1 MKRAFITGVT
11 GQDGSFLAEFLLEKN
26 YEVYGMR
33 RHVSTSNIQNI
44 EYLRNNL
51 FFSHFHVVH
60 GDLADSSNLLR
71 IIEQIKP
78 DEIYNLGAQ
87 SGVAESFVIPEETA
101 NITGLGALRI
111 LDALHHLAL
120 PAKFYQASSSEMF
133 GKTTNMPQHED
144 TIFDPQSPYA
154 IAKLMAFYVTR
165 LYRKSFGIFAS
176 NGILFNHES
185 ERRGPTF
192 VTRKITRGLARII
205 CGLQQ
210 TVQLGNLNAV
220 RDWGHAR
227 DYVEA
232 IWRILQHHEPDDFV
246 IATGQSHTIRE
257 FVEETAKHL
266 NREILWEGEGIN
278 EKGIDRKTGK
288 IIIEVSPV
296 YFRPSDVD
304 FLQGNAAKARRLL
317 GWEPKTTF
325 NELVKRMV
333 EHDLE
338 VARKEL

>member
-1 MKRAFITGVT
+1 MKRAFVTGIT
-11 GQDGSFLAEFLLEKN
+11 GQDGSFLAEFLLERN

-33 RHVSTSNIQNI
+33 RHASTSNTRNI
-44 EYLRNNL
+44 EYLYRNPLLPN
-51 FFSHFHVVH
+51 FHVVH
-60 GDLADSSNLLR
+60 GDLADSSSLTR
-71 IIEQIKP
+71 IIEQIRP

-87 SGVAESFVIPEETA
+87 SGVAESFMIPEETA

-111 LDALHHLAL
+111 LDVMHHLAL
-120 PAKFYQASSSEMF
+120 PARFYQASSSEMF
-133 GKTTNMPQHED
+133 GKTTNMPQDEN

-154 IAKLMAFYVTR
+154 IAKLFAFHVTR

-185 ERRGPTF
+185 ERRGLAF
-192 VTRKITRGLARII
+192 VTRKITRGLARIKY
-205 CGLQQ
+205 GLQQ
-210 TVQLGNLNAV
+210 TVQLGNLNAM

-232 IWRILQHHEPDDFV
+232 IWRILQHHESDDFV

-257 FVEETAKHL
+257 FAEEAAKHL
-266 NREILWEGEGIN
+266 DMEILWKGEGLN

-304 FLQGNAAKARRLL
+304 LLQGNAAKARRLL
-317 GWEPKTTF
+317 DWEPKITF
-325 NELVKRMV
+325 HELVKCMV

-338 VARKEL
+338 VTRKEL